1 MKIPLS
7 WLNDY
12 VDVKDIPIKDLRS
25 RLDLA
30 GLEIEAIE
38 AIGYPEAELPW
49 DPDKV
54 LTAEV
59 LAVRPHPDADR
70 LVLVEVNYGGD
81 KTEIVVTGA
90 PSLYERKG
98 ESGLHLKVAF
108 AWEGATLYD
117 GHKEGW
123 SKAKLKPTKIRGVS
137 SRAMVCSEKELG
149 LAEEQTDIIYL
160 PDDMPV
166 GVPLVE
172 VLGDY
177 VLDFQI
183 KGPFGHLQ
191 SVYGIA
197 REMAAIFRRPLKRTP
212 VEAVQRLGLSV
223 VEQPPFAYLEI
234 ADPDLCPRYTATMIR
249 GVEIRP
255 SPLWMQMRLSRAGMR
270 PINNVVDI
278 TNYVM
283 LELGQPLHAFDYA
296 DIRPAAGD
304 IRPRPGQEQPAIIVR
319 RAAEGEQM
327 ATLDG
332 ELRTY
337 DDEMLLITDGGG
349 PVGIGGV
356 MGGLDSEVKD
366 DTQDILLEAAN
377 FNFINIRRTCQ
388 MLKLATEAG
397 SRFGKRVDPEL
408 ALVAAARA
416 AELMVEL
423 AGARVDT
430 VAGDLYP
437 GKPEP
442 NVIHYSPALAGRILG
457 LSIPPEDQLRI
468 LASLEFR
475 VEVTESLPIPGNRDQ
490 GDIWRV
496 TVPSYRLDVSLP
508 VDLVEEIGRIW
519 GYDHFPITLIEEEL
533 PPLRRN
539 VSLEEEDHVRDI
551 LVRLG
556 LDEVIVYSLI
566 DPEDEARL
574 HPDPQAT
581 LELPGERV
589 LLKNYL
595 SPERSQMRR
604 TMLSGALRTAWS
616 NLRFLER
623 IAIFEVGHV
632 FFQMRTPDAGAPD
645 TGVDE
650 PRRLCILLTGPRQGR
665 WYTPTDREMMDY
677 FDLKG
682 IAEALL
688 RSLALEDKA
697 QWAKSQHPTFHP
709 GRCAVVTVDDRE
721 LGVVGELHP
730 LVREAFDLPEQPVV
744 LLEWDLDTLLDAARQ
759 ADAEKKIGTL
769 SNYPPVYEDLAL
781 VVDENMPAAEVQRA
795 ILDAGRPLVTQAL
808 LFDVYR
814 GEQVGA
820 GRKSLAFALTYQSPG
835 KPLDERDVTKLR
847 ERVIKL
853 VQKQLNA
860 TLRGV

>member
-1 MKIPLS
+1 MRVSYKWLQEFVEIDISPRELADRLTQAGITVEGVAEPAAGIEKVVTGRIESIQPHPNADKLVVTRVNTLTEDLQIITAATNVKEGDVIPVAVEGARLAGGLVIKRAKLRGVES
-7 WLNDY
+7 RGMMCSGQELGIDPRYMPSDEAHGIMILPPETPLGKDAGEILGLNDF
-12 VDVKDIPIKDLRS
+12 ILE
-25 RLDLA
+25 LDLTPNRGDCLSMLGVA
-30 GLEIEAIE
+30 RETAALLGRQCRIPQPVFPEMAETIADLARVEIEA
-38 AIGYPEAELPW
+38 
-49 DPDKV
+49 
-54 LTAEV
+54 
-59 LAVRPHPDADR
+59 
-70 LVLVEVNYGGD
+70 
-81 KTEIVVTGA
+81 
-90 PSLYERKG
+90 S
-98 ESGLHLKVAF
+98 
-108 AWEGATLYD
+108 
-117 GHKEGW
+117 
-123 SKAKLKPTKIRGVS
+123 
-137 SRAMVCSEKELG
+137 
-149 LAEEQTDIIYL
+149 
-160 PDDMPV
+160 
-166 GVPLVE
+166 
-172 VLGDY
+172 
-177 VLDFQI
+177 
-183 KGPFGHLQ
+183 
-191 SVYGIA
+191 
-197 REMAAIFRRPLKRTP
+197 
-212 VEAVQRLGLSV
+212 
-223 VEQPPFAYLEI
+223 
-234 ADPDLCPRYTATMIR
+234 DLCGRFAGRLIKNVR
-249 GVEIRP
+249 VGR
-255 SPLWMQMRLSRAGMR
+255 SPLWMQQRLRQAGIR
-270 PINNVVDI
+270 PISNIVDV

-296 DIRPAAGD
+296 DIRP
-304 IRPRPGQEQPAIIVR
+304 RPGETQPAIIVR
-319 RAAEGEQM
+319 RATEGEQM

-332 ELRTY
+332 ELRTF
-337 DDEMLLITDGGG
+337 DNEMLLITDGGG

-366 DTQDILLEAAN
+366 HTQDILLEAAN

-388 MLKLATEAG
+388 VLKLSTEAG
-397 SRFGKRVDPEL
+397 SRFGKRVDAEL

-416 AELMVEL
+416 AELMADL
-423 AGARVDT
+423 AGARVDV

-442 NVIHYSPALAGRILG
+442 RVIHYSPALADRILG
-457 LSIPPEDQLRI
+457 LAIPPEDQLRI
-468 LASLEFR
+468 LASLEFH
-475 VEVTESLPIPGNRDQ
+475 VEVTESLPIPGNPDQ
-490 GDIWRV
+490 GDVWRV

-519 GYDHFPITLIEEEL
+519 GYDHFPVTLIEEEL

-551 LVRLG
+551 LVGLG
-556 LDEVIVYSLI
+556 LDEVITYSLI

-574 HPDPQAT
+574 HPDPAAT

-595 SPERSQMRR
+595 APERSQMRR
-604 TMLSGALRTAWS
+604 SMLPGALRTAWS

-632 FFQMRTPDAGAPD
+632 YFLMREPDPDTPD

-650 PRRLCILLTGPRQGR
+650 PRRLCVLLTGPRQGR
-665 WYTPTDREMMDY
+665 WYAPTDREAMDY

-697 QWAKSQHPTFHP
+697 QWATGQHPAYHP
-709 GRCAVVTVDDRE
+709 GRCAAVTVNE
-721 LGVVGELHP
+721 QPLGVVGELHP
-730 LVREAFDLPEQPVV
+730 LVREAFDLPEQPVA
-744 LLEWDLDTLLDAARQ
+744 LLEWDLDALLDAARQ
-759 ADAEKKIGTL
+759 ADAEKKIGTI

-781 VVDENMPAAEVQRA
+781 VVDESLPAAEVQRA

-835 KPLDERDVTKLR
+835 KPLDERDVAKLR

-860 TLRGV
+860 TLRGA

>member
-1 MKIPLS
+1 MMKIPLS

-12 VDVKDIPIKDLRS
+12 VSVKDIPIKDLRS

-30 GLEIEAIE
+30 GLEVEAIE

-49 DPDKV
+49 DPGKV

-59 LAVRPHPDADR
+59 LAVRAHPNADR
-70 LVLVEVNYGGD
+70 LVLVEVNYGGAEN
-81 KTEIVVTGA
+81 EIVVTGA
-90 PSLYERKG
+90 PSLCERKG

-117 GHKEGW
+117 GHNEGW
-123 SKAKLKPTKIRGVS
+123 SKTKLKPTKIRGVP

-149 LAEEQTDIIYL
+149 LGEGHTDIIYL
-160 PDDMPV
+160 PDDTPV

-191 SVYGIA
+191 SVYGVA
-197 REMAAIFRRPLKRTP
+197 REMAAIFRRPLKRAP
-212 VEAVQRLGLSV
+212 VEAVQRLGLRV
-223 VEQPPFAYLEI
+223 VEQPDFVDLEI

-249 GVEIRP
+249 GVQIGP
-255 SPLWMQMRLSRAGMR
+255 SPLWMQMWLSRAGMR

-296 DIRPAAGD
+296 DIRP
-304 IRPRPGQEQPAIIVR
+304 RPGQEQPAIIVR
-319 RAAEGEQM
+319 RATEGEQM

-366 DTQDILLEAAN
+366 HTQDILLEAAN

-397 SRFGKRVDPEL
+397 SRFGKRVDAEL

-442 NVIHYSPALAGRILG
+442 RVIHYSPALADRVLG
-457 LSIPPEDQLRI
+457 VAIPPEDQLRI

-475 VEVTESLPIPGNRDQ
+475 VEVTESLPIPGNPDQ
-490 GDIWRV
+490 GDVWRV

-519 GYDHFPITLIEEEL
+519 GYDHFPVTLIDEEL
-533 PPLRRN
+533 PLLRRN

-551 LVRLG
+551 LVSLG
-556 LDEVIVYSLI
+556 LDEVIIYSLI
-566 DPEDEARL
+566 DPEDESRL
-574 HPDPQAT
+574 HSDPQAA

-589 LLKNYL
+589 VLKNYL

-604 TMLSGALRTAWS
+604 TLLSGALRTAWS
-616 NLRFLER
+616 NLRFMER

-632 FFQMRTPDAGAPD
+632 YFQMRAPNDDTAD

-665 WYTPTDREMMDY
+665 WYAPTDREAMDY

-697 QWAKSQHPTFHP
+697 QWATGQHPSFHP
-709 GRCAVVTVDDRE
+709 GRCAVVTVNDRP

-744 LLEWDLDTLLDAARQ
+744 LLEWDLDVLLDAARQ
-759 ADAEKKIGTL
+759 ADAEKKIGTI
-769 SNYPPVYEDLAL
+769 SSYPPVYEDLAL
-781 VVDENMPAAEVQRA
+781 VVDEAMPAAEVQRA

-814 GEQVGA
+814 GEQVGV
-820 GRKSLAFALTYQSPG
+820 GRKSLAYALTYQSPG
-835 KPLDERDVTKLR
+835 KLLDEHDVAKLR
-847 ERVIKL
+847 ERIIKL

>member
-7 WLNDY
+7 WLNEY
-12 VDVKDIPIKDLRS
+12 VDVKDIPIQDLRF
-25 RLDLA
+25 RLDMA
-30 GLEIEAIE
+30 GLEVEGIE

-49 DPDKV
+49 DPEKI

-70 LVLVEVNYGGD
+70 LVLAEVNYGGVEN
-81 KTEIVVTGA
+81 EIVVTGA

-123 SKAKLKPTKIRGVS
+123 SKTKLKPTKIRGVP

-160 PDDMPV
+160 PDDTPV
-166 GVPLVE
+166 CVPLVE

-197 REMAAIFRRPLKRTP
+197 RDMAAIFHRPLKRTP
-212 VEAVQRLGLSV
+212 IEAAQRLGLTV
-223 VEQPPFAYLEI
+223 QEQPDFVDLEI

-249 GVEIRP
+249 GVEIGP

-270 PINNVVDI
+270 SINNVVDI

-296 DIRPAAGD
+296 DIRP
-304 IRPRPGQEQPAIIVR
+304 RPGQGQPAIIVR

-337 DDEMLLITDGGG
+337 DGEMLLITDGGG

-366 DTQDILLEAAN
+366 DTQDILLEAAS

-388 MLKLATEAG
+388 TLKLATEAG
-397 SRFGKRVDPEL
+397 SRFGKRVDAEL

-416 AELMVEL
+416 AELMVEF
-423 AGARVDT
+423 AGARVDQ

-442 NVIHYSPALAGRILG
+442 RVIHYSPALADRILG
-457 LSIPPEDQLRI
+457 LAIPPEEQLRI

-475 VEVTESLPIPGNRDQ
+475 VEDTESLPIPGAPDQ
-490 GDIWRV
+490 GDVWRV

-539 VSLEEEDHVRDI
+539 VSLEEEDHIRDI
-551 LVRLG
+551 MVGLG

-574 HPDPQAT
+574 NPDPQAT
-581 LELPGERV
+581 LALPGERV
-589 LLKNYL
+589 MLKNYL

-604 TMLSGALRTAWS
+604 TLLSGALRTAWS

-623 IAIFEVGHV
+623 IAIFEVGHIY
-632 FFQMRTPDAGAPD
+632 FKMRELDADAPD

-665 WYTPTDREMMDY
+665 WYAPTDREMMDY

-682 IAEALL
+682 IADALL
-688 RSLALEDKA
+688 RSLALEDKV
-697 QWAKSQHPTFHP
+697 QWAKGQHPSFHP
-709 GRCAVVTVDDRE
+709 GRCAAVTVNDRE

-730 LVREAFDLPEQPVV
+730 LVREAFDLPEQPIVM
-744 LLEWDLDTLLDAARQ
+744 LEWDLDALLDAARQ

-769 SNYPPVYEDLAL
+769 SIYPPVYEDLAL
-781 VVDENMPAAEVQRA
+781 VVDESLPADDVRRA
-795 ILDAGRPLVTQAL
+795 ILEAGYPLVTQAL
-808 LFDVYR
+808 FFDVYR
-814 GEQVGA
+814 GAQVGE

-835 KPLDERDVTKLR
+835 KPLDERDVAKLR

-853 VQKQLNA
+853 VQKRINA
-860 TLRGV
+860 TLRGA

>member
-1 MKIPLS
+1 
-7 WLNDY
+7 
-12 VDVKDIPIKDLRS
+12 
-25 RLDLA
+25 
-30 GLEIEAIE
+30 
-38 AIGYPEAELPW
+38 
-49 DPDKV
+49 
-54 LTAEV
+54 
-59 LAVRPHPDADR
+59 
-70 LVLVEVNYGGD
+70 
-81 KTEIVVTGA
+81 
-90 PSLYERKG
+90 
-98 ESGLHLKVAF
+98 
-108 AWEGATLYD
+108 
-117 GHKEGW
+117 
-123 SKAKLKPTKIRGVS
+123 
-137 SRAMVCSEKELG
+137 MVCSEKELG

-160 PDDMPV
+160 ADDTPV

-191 SVYGIA
+191 SVYGVA

-212 VEAVQRLGLSV
+212 VEAVQRLGLRV
-223 VEQPPFAYLEI
+223 VEQPDFAYLEI

-249 GVEIRP
+249 GVEIKP
-255 SPLWMQMRLSRAGMR
+255 SPLWMQMQLKRAGMR

-296 DIRPAAGD
+296 DIRP
-304 IRPRPGQEQPAIIVR
+304 RPGEEQPAIIVR
-319 RAAEGEQM
+319 RAIEGEQM

-337 DDEMLLITDGGG
+337 DGEMLLITDGGG

-366 DTQDILLEAAN
+366 DTRDILLEAAS

-397 SRFGKRVDPEL
+397 SRFGKRVDAEL

-416 AELMVEL
+416 AELMVKL

-442 NVIHYSPALAGRILG
+442 RVIHYSPALADRVLG
-457 LSIPPEDQLRI
+457 LAIPPEDQLRI
-468 LASLEFR
+468 LASLEFHI
-475 VEVTESLPIPGNRDQ
+475 EVTESLPIPGNRDH
-490 GDIWRV
+490 GDVWRV

-519 GYDHFPITLIEEEL
+519 GYDHFPVTLIEEEL
-533 PPLRRN
+533 PPQRRN
-539 VSLEEEDHVRDI
+539 VALEEEDHARDI
-551 LVRLG
+551 LVGMG
-556 LDEVIVYSLI
+556 LDEVIIYSLI
-566 DPEDEARL
+566 DPVDETRL
-574 HPDPQAT
+574 HPDPDRT
-581 LELPGERV
+581 LDLPGERV

-604 TMLSGALRTAWS
+604 TLLSGALRTAWS

-623 IAIFEVGHV
+623 IAIFEVGHIYYK
-632 FFQMRTPDAGAPD
+632 MRELDNDAAD
-645 TGVDE
+645 TGIDE

-665 WYTPTDREMMDY
+665 WHAPTDREMMDY

-682 IAEALL
+682 IADALL
-688 RSLALEDKA
+688 RSLALGDKA
-697 QWAKSQHPTFHP
+697 QWTKGQHPSFHP
-709 GRCAVVTVDDRE
+709 GRCAAVTVNDRA

-744 LLEWDLDTLLDAARQ
+744 MLEWDLDVLLDTARQ

-769 SNYPPVYEDLAL
+769 SIYPPVYEDLAL
-781 VVDENMPAAEVQRA
+781 VVDEAMPAAEVQRA

-814 GEQVGA
+814 GEQVSA

-835 KPLDERDVTKLR
+835 KPLDERDVAKLR

-860 TLRGV
+860 TLRGA

>member
-1 MKIPLS
+1 MRIPLS

-12 VDVKDIPIKDLRS
+12 VDVKDIPINELRS

-30 GLEIEAIE
+30 GLEVEAIE
-38 AIGYPEAELPW
+38 AIGYSEAELPW
-49 DPDKV
+49 DPDKI

-70 LVLVEVNYGGD
+70 LVLAEVNYGGAVN
-81 KTEIVVTGA
+81 EIVVTGA
-90 PSLYERKG
+90 PSLCERKG

-123 SKAKLKPTKIRGVS
+123 VQTKLKPTKIRGVP

-160 PDDMPV
+160 ADDTPV
-166 GVPLVE
+166 GMPLVE

-177 VLDFQI
+177 IVDFEI

-197 REMAAIFRRPLKRTP
+197 REMAAVFRRPLKRAP
-212 VEAVQRLGLSV
+212 VEATRRLGLTV
-223 VEQPPFAYLEI
+223 AAQPDFAALDI

-249 GVEIRP
+249 GVAIGP
-255 SPLWMQMRLSRAGMR
+255 SPLWMQLRLKRAGMR
-270 PINNVVDI
+270 PINNIVDI

-296 DIRPAAGD
+296 S
-304 IRPRPGQEQPAIIVR
+304 IRPRPGEEQPAIIVR

-332 ELRTY
+332 ELRTF
-337 DDEMLLITDGGG
+337 DGEMLLITDGGG
-349 PVGIGGV
+349 PVGIAGV
-356 MGGLDSEVKD
+356 MGGLDSEVA
-366 DTQDILLEAAN
+366 DTTRDILLEAAS
-377 FNFINIRRTCQ
+377 FNFINIRRTTQ
-388 MLKLATEAG
+388 ALKLSTEAG
-397 SRFGKRVDPEL
+397 SRFGKRVDSDL

-416 AELMVEL
+416 AELMAEL
-423 AGARVDT
+423 AGARVDA
-430 VAGDLYP
+430 VAGDVYP
-437 GKPEP
+437 GRPEP
-442 NVIHYSPALAGRILG
+442 RVIHYSPALADRVLG
-457 LSIPPEDQLRI
+457 LVIPPDEQLRI
-468 LASLEFR
+468 LASLEFH

-490 GDIWRV
+490 GDVWRV
-496 TVPSYRLDVSLP
+496 TAPSYRLDVSLP

-519 GYDHFPITLIEEEL
+519 GYDKFPVTLIEEEL

-539 VSLEEEDHVRDI
+539 VALEEEDHLRDI

-556 LDEVIVYSLI
+556 LDEVITYSLI
-566 DPEDEARL
+566 DPADEARL
-574 HPDPQAT
+574 HPDPQAA

-589 LLKNYL
+589 LLQNYL
-595 SPERSQMRR
+595 APERSQMRR
-604 TMLSGALRTAWS
+604 TLLPGALRTAWS

-623 IAIFEVGHV
+623 IAIFEVGRIHYK
-632 FFQMRTPDAGAPD
+632 MRALDNAAAD

-650 PRRLCILLTGPRQGR
+650 PRRLCVLLTGPRQGR
-665 WYTPTDREMMDY
+665 WYTATDREAMDY

-682 IAEALL
+682 IADAVL
-688 RSLALEDKA
+688 RALALADKA
-697 QWAKSQHPTFHP
+697 QWAKGQHPAFHP
-709 GRCAVVTVDDRE
+709 GRCAAVTVNDRA

-730 LVREAFDLPEQPVV
+730 LVREVFDMPEQPIV
-744 LLEWDLDTLLDAARQ
+744 LLEWDLDALLDAARQ
-759 ADAEKKIGTL
+759 ADAEKKIGTI
-769 SNYPPVYEDLAL
+769 SNYPPVYEDVAL
-781 VVDENMPAAEVQRA
+781 VVDESLPAAEVQRA

-835 KPLDERDVTKLR
+835 KPLDERDIAKLR

-860 TLRGV
+860 TLRGA

>member
-1 MKIPLS
+1 MRIPLS

-12 VDVKDIPIKDLRS
+12 VSVKDIPINDVRS

-30 GLEIEAIE
+30 GLEVEAIE

-70 LVLVEVNYGGD
+70 LVLVEVNYGGAEN
-81 KTEIVVTGA
+81 EIVVTGA

-123 SKAKLKPTKIRGVS
+123 SKTKLKPTKIRGVP

-160 PDDMPV
+160 PADTPV
-166 GVPLVE
+166 GVPLVD

-191 SVYGIA
+191 SVYGVA

-212 VEAVQRLGLSV
+212 VEAVQRLGLRV
-223 VEQPPFAYLEI
+223 VEQPDFADLEI
-234 ADPDLCPRYTATMIR
+234 VDPDLCPRYTATMIR
-249 GVEIRP
+249 GVQIGP

-296 DIRPAAGD
+296 DIRP
-304 IRPRPGQEQPAIIVR
+304 RPGQKQPAIIVR
-319 RAAEGEQM
+319 RAAQGEQM
-327 ATLDG
+327 VTLDG

-349 PVGIGGV
+349 PVGVGGV

-366 DTQDILLEAAN
+366 HTQDILLEAAN

-388 MLKLATEAG
+388 MLKLSTEAG
-397 SRFGKRVDPEL
+397 ARFGKRVDAEL

-416 AELMVEL
+416 AELMANL
-423 AGARVDT
+423 AGARVDA

-442 NVIHYSPALAGRILG
+442 RVIHYSPALADRVLG
-457 LSIPPEDQLRI
+457 VAIPPEDQLRI
-468 LASLEFR
+468 LASLEFH
-475 VEVTESLPIPGNRDQ
+475 VEVTESLPIPGNPDQ
-490 GDIWRV
+490 GDVWRV
-496 TVPSYRLDVSLP
+496 TAPSYRLDVSLP

-519 GYDHFPITLIEEEL
+519 GYDHFPVTLIEEEL

-539 VSLEEEDHVRDI
+539 VSLEEEEHVRDI
-551 LVRLG
+551 LVSLG
-556 LDEVIVYSLI
+556 LDEVIIYSLI

-574 HPDPQAT
+574 HSDPQAT

-595 SPERSQMRR
+595 APERSQMRR
-604 TMLSGALRTAWS
+604 TLLSGALRTAWS
-616 NLRFLER
+616 NLRFMER
-623 IAIFEVGHV
+623 IAIFEVGRV
-632 FFQMRTPDAGAPD
+632 YFQMRAPDAGASDAGAAD

-650 PRRLCILLTGPRQGR
+650 PRRLCLLLTGPRQGR
-665 WYTPTDREMMDY
+665 WYAPTDREAMDY

-688 RSLALEDKA
+688 RSLALEEKA
-697 QWAKSQHPTFHP
+697 QWAKGQHPSFHP
-709 GRCAVVTVDDRE
+709 GRCAVVTVNDRE

-730 LVREAFDLPEQPVV
+730 LVREAFDLPEQPIV
-744 LLEWDLDTLLDAARQ
+744 LLEWDLDALLDAARQ
-759 ADAEKKIGTL
+759 ADAEKKIGAL
-769 SNYPPVYEDLAL
+769 SIYPPVYEDLAL
-781 VVDENMPAAEVQRA
+781 VVDEAMPAAEVQRA

-835 KPLDERDVTKLR
+835 KPLDERDVAKLR

-853 VQKQLNA
+853 TQKQLNA
-860 TLRGV
+860 TLRGA

>member
-1 MKIPLS
+1 MRIPLS

-12 VDVKDIPIKDLRS
+12 VDVKDIPINDLRS

-30 GLEIEAIE
+30 GLEVEAIE

-70 LVLVEVNYGGD
+70 LVLVEVNYGGAEN
-81 KTEIVVTGA
+81 EIVVTGA

-98 ESGLHLKVAF
+98 ETDLHLKVAF
-108 AWEGATLYD
+108 AWEGAMLYD

-123 SKAKLKPTKIRGVS
+123 SKTKLKPTKIRGVP

-160 PDDMPV
+160 PDDTPV
-166 GVPLVE
+166 GVPLVD

-197 REMAAIFRRPLKRTP
+197 RDMAAIFHRPLKRTP
-212 VEAVQRLGLSV
+212 VEAVQRLGLTV
-223 VEQPPFAYLEI
+223 QEQPDFVDLEI

-249 GVEIRP
+249 GVEIGP

-296 DIRPAAGD
+296 TIRPAAGD

-332 ELRTY
+332 ELRTF

-356 MGGLDSEVKD
+356 MGGLDSEVD
-366 DTQDILLEAAN
+366 EDTQDILLEAAS

-388 MLKLATEAG
+388 MLKLSTEAG
-397 SRFGKRVDPEL
+397 SRFGKRVDAEL

-416 AELMVEL
+416 AELMAEL
-423 AGARVDT
+423 AGASVDK

-442 NVIHYSPALAGRILG
+442 RVIHYSPALAERILG
-457 LSIPPEDQLRI
+457 IAIPPEDQLQI

-490 GDIWRV
+490 GDVWRV
-496 TVPSYRLDVSLP
+496 TIPSYRLDVSLP

-519 GYDHFPITLIEEEL
+519 GYDHFPVTLIEEEL

-551 LVRLG
+551 LVGLG
-556 LDEVIVYSLI
+556 LDEVIIYSLI

-589 LLKNYL
+589 LLQNYL

-604 TMLSGALRTAWS
+604 TLLSGALRTAWS

-632 FFQMRTPDAGAPD
+632 YFKMREPDDAAAD

-650 PRRLCILLTGPRQGR
+650 PRRLCVLLTGPRQGR
-665 WYTPTDREMMDY
+665 WYESTDREAMDY

-682 IAEALL
+682 VAEALL

-697 QWAKSQHPTFHP
+697 QWATGQHPSFHP
-709 GRCAVVTVDDRE
+709 GRCAVVTVNDRE

-730 LVREAFDLPEQPVV
+730 LVREAFNLPEQPIVM
-744 LLEWDLDTLLDAARQ
+744 LEWDLDALLDAARQ

-781 VVDENMPAAEVQRA
+781 VVDESLPAAEVQRA
-795 ILDAGRPLVTQAL
+795 ILEAGHPLVTQAL

-835 KPLDERDVTKLR
+835 KPLNERDVAKLR
-847 ERVIKL
+847 ARVIKL

>member
-1 MKIPLS
+1 MRIPLS

-12 VDVKDIPIKDLRS
+12 VNIRDIPIAELRS

-30 GLEIEAIE
+30 GLEVETIE

-49 DPDKV
+49 EPDKV

-59 LAVRPHPDADR
+59 VAVRPHPDADR
-70 LVLVEVNYGGD
+70 LVLAEVDYGGD

-123 SKAKLKPTKIRGVS
+123 VKAKLKPTKIRGIP

-160 PDDMPV
+160 SADTPV
-166 GVPLVE
+166 GLPLVE

-191 SVYGIA
+191 SVYGVA
-197 REMAAIFRRPLKRTP
+197 REVAAIFRRPLKRTP
-212 VEAVQRLGLSV
+212 IEAVQRLGLRV
-223 VEQPPFAYLEI
+223 VEQPDFAYLEI

-249 GVEIRP
+249 GVQIAP

-296 DIRPAAGD
+296 DIRP
-304 IRPRPGQEQPAIIVR
+304 RPGETQPAIIVR
-319 RAAEGEQM
+319 RAAQGEQM
-327 ATLDG
+327 TTLDG
-332 ELRTY
+332 ELRTF
-337 DDEMLLITDGGG
+337 DHEILLITDGRG

-366 DTQDILLEAAN
+366 RTQDILLEAAN

-388 MLKLATEAG
+388 MLKLTTEAG
-397 SRFGKRVDPEL
+397 ARFGKRVDPEL

-423 AGARVDT
+423 AGARVDP

-442 NVIHYSPALAGRILG
+442 RVIHYSPALADRILG
-457 LSIPPEDQLRI
+457 LAIPPEEQLRI
-468 LASLEFR
+468 LATLEFH
-475 VEVTESLPIPGNRDQ
+475 VEVTESLPIPGNRDR
-490 GDIWRV
+490 GDVWRV

-519 GYDHFPITLIEEEL
+519 GYDRFPVTLIEEAL
-533 PPLRRN
+533 PPLHRN
-539 VSLEEEDHVRDI
+539 ISLEAEDHIRDI

-556 LDEVIVYSLI
+556 LDEVITYSLI

-574 HPDPQAT
+574 HPAPQAR
-581 LELPGERV
+581 LELPGARV
-589 LLKNYL
+589 LLQNYL
-595 SPERSQMRR
+595 APERSQMRR
-604 TMLSGALRTAWS
+604 TLLPGALRTAWS

-623 IAIFEVGHV
+623 IAIFEVGRV
-632 FFQMRTPDAGAPD
+632 YFQMRVPDVATAD

-665 WYTPTDREMMDY
+665 WYAPTDREAMDY

-688 RSLALEDKA
+688 TALALGDKA
-697 QWAKSQHPTFHP
+697 QWAKGQHPSFHP
-709 GRCAVVTVDDRE
+709 GRCATVTINDHTI
-721 LGVVGELHP
+721 GIVGELHP
-730 LVREAFDLPEQPVV
+730 LVREAFDLPAQPVV
-744 LLEWDLDTLLDAARQ
+744 ALEWDLDVLLDAARQ
-759 ADAEKKIGTL
+759 ADAEKKIGTI

-781 VVDENMPAAEVQRA
+781 VVDEAVPAAAVQRT
-795 ILDAGRPLVTQAL
+795 ILKAGHPLITQAL

-814 GEQVGA
+814 GEQIGA
-820 GRKSLAFALTYQSPG
+820 GRKSLAFALTYQAPDR
-835 KPLDERDVTKLR
+835 PLNENEVAKLR

-853 VQKQLNA
+853 VQKQLDA
-860 TLRGV
+860 TLRGA

>member
-12 VDVKDIPIKDLRS
+12 VNIQDIPIADLRA

-30 GLEIEAIE
+30 GLEVEAIE

-49 DPDKV
+49 DPQKIV
-54 LTAEV
+54 TAEV

-70 LVLVEVNYGGD
+70 LVLAEVNYGGAE
-81 KTEIVVTGA
+81 TEIVVTGA

-123 SKAKLKPTKIRGVS
+123 VQAKLKPTKIRGVP

-160 PDDMPV
+160 PEDTPV

-177 VLDFQI
+177 ILDFEI

-197 REMAAIFRRPLKRTP
+197 REVAAIFRRPLKRTP
-212 VEAVQRLGLSV
+212 IEAVQRLGLSV
-223 VEQPPFAYLEI
+223 VAQPDFAALEI

-249 GVEIRP
+249 DVHIGP
-255 SPLWMQMRLSRAGMR
+255 SPLWMQLRLKRAGMR

-296 DIRPAAGD
+296 R
-304 IRPRPGQEQPAIIVR
+304 IRPRPGTDKPTIIVR
-319 RAAEGEQM
+319 RAAAGEQM
-327 ATLDG
+327 TTLDG
-332 ELRTY
+332 ERRTF
-337 DDEMLLITDGGG
+337 DGEMLLITDGGG
-349 PVGIGGV
+349 PVGIAGV
-356 MGGLDSEVKD
+356 MGGLDSEVKE
-366 DTQDILLEAAN
+366 DTRDILLEAAS

-397 SRFGKRVDPEL
+397 SRFGKRVDSEL

-416 AELMVEL
+416 AELMAQL

-437 GKPEP
+437 GKPTP
-442 NVIHYSPALAGRILG
+442 RVIHYSPALADRILG
-457 LSIPPEDQLRI
+457 LNISPEEQLRI
-468 LASLEFR
+468 LTALEFH
-475 VEVTESLPIPGNRDQ
+475 VETTENLPKPGQREHEDV
-490 GDIWRV
+490 WRV
-496 TVPSYRLDVSLP
+496 TVPAYRLDVSLP
-508 VDLVEEIGRIW
+508 VDLVEDIGRVW
-519 GYDHFPITLIEEEL
+519 GYDRFPVTLIEEEL

-539 VSLEEEDHVRDI
+539 IALEEEERLRDI
-551 LVRLG
+551 LTRLG
-556 LDEVIVYSLI
+556 LDEVITYSLI

-574 HPDPQAT
+574 HPDPQMT
-581 LELPGERV
+581 PELPGERV
-589 LLKNYL
+589 PLQNYL
-595 SPERSQMRR
+595 APERSQMRR
-604 TMLSGALRTAWS
+604 TLLPGALRTAWS

-623 IAIFEVGHV
+623 IAIFEIGRIYYA
-632 FFQMRTPDAGAPD
+632 MREPNTETAD

-650 PRRLCILLTGPRQGR
+650 PRRLCILLTGPRQER
-665 WYTPTDREMMDY
+665 WFAPTDREMMDY

-682 IAEALL
+682 IADALL
-688 RSLALEDKA
+688 SALALDDKA
-697 QWAKSQHPTFHP
+697 QWVKGQHPTFHP
-709 GRCAVVTVDDRE
+709 GRCAAVTVAERA
-721 LGVVGELHP
+721 LGFVGEVHP
-730 LVREAFDLPEQPVV
+730 LVREAFDLPEQPVA
-744 LLEWDLDTLLDAARQ
+744 LLEWDVDALLAAARQ
-759 ADAEKKIGTL
+759 ADAEKKIGAI

-781 VVDENMPAAEVQRA
+781 IVDENLPAATVQRA
-795 ILDAGRPLVTQAL
+795 ILEAGRPLVTQAL

-814 GEQVGA
+814 GEQIGA

-835 KPLDERDVTKLR
+835 KPLDEHDVAKLR
-847 ERVIKL
+847 ERIIKL

-860 TLRGV
+860 TVRGA

>member
-1 MKIPLS
+1 MRIPLS

-12 VDVKDIPIKDLRS
+12 VNVKDIPINELRS

-30 GLEIEAIE
+30 GLEVEAIE

-49 DPDKV
+49 DSDKV

-59 LAVRPHPDADR
+59 LAVQPHPDADR
-70 LVLVEVNYGGD
+70 LVLAEVNYGGAEN
-81 KTEIVVTGA
+81 EIVVTGA
-90 PSLYERKG
+90 PSLYARKG

-123 SKAKLKPTKIRGVS
+123 SKAKLKPTKIRGVP

-160 PDDMPV
+160 PDDTPV
-166 GVPLVE
+166 GMPLVE

-177 VLDFQI
+177 ILDFQI

-191 SVYGIA
+191 SVYGVA

-212 VEAVQRLGLSV
+212 VEAVQRLGLRV
-223 VEQPPFAYLEI
+223 VEQPDFVDLEI

-249 GVEIRP
+249 GVQIRP

-296 DIRPAAGD
+296 DIRPRQG
-304 IRPRPGQEQPAIIVR
+304 ETQPAIIVR

-337 DDEMLLITDGGG
+337 DGEMLLITDGGG

-388 MLKLATEAG
+388 MLKLTTEAG
-397 SRFGKRVDPEL
+397 ARFGKRVDPEL

-416 AELMVEL
+416 AELMAEL
-423 AGARVDT
+423 AGARINT

-442 NVIHYSPALAGRILG
+442 RIIHYSPALADRVLG

-475 VEVTESLPIPGNRDQ
+475 VEVTESLPIPGDPDQ
-490 GDIWRV
+490 GDVWRV

-519 GYDHFPITLIEEEL
+519 GYDHFPVTLIEEEL

-539 VSLEEEDHVRDI
+539 VSLEEENHVRDI
-551 LVRLG
+551 LAGLG
-556 LDEVIVYSLI
+556 LDEVITYSLI

-574 HPDPQAT
+574 HSDPAAT

-595 SPERSQMRR
+595 APERSQMRR
-604 TMLSGALRTAWS
+604 TMLPGALRTAWS

-632 FFQMRTPDAGAPD
+632 YFQMREPDADAPD

-650 PRRLCILLTGPRQGR
+650 PRRLYVLLTGPRQGR
-665 WYTPTDREMMDY
+665 WYAPTDREMMDY

-697 QWAKSQHPTFHP
+697 QWAKGQHPAFHP
-709 GRCAVVTVDDRE
+709 GRCAVVTVNE
-721 LGVVGELHP
+721 QPLGVVGELHP
-730 LVREAFDLPEQPVV
+730 LVREAFDLPQQPVV
-744 LLEWDLDTLLDAARQ
+744 LLEWDLDALLDAARQ
-759 ADAEKKIGTL
+759 ADAEKKIGTI

-781 VVDENMPAAEVQRA
+781 VVDESLPAAEVQRA

-835 KPLDERDVTKLR
+835 KPLDERDVAKLR

-860 TLRGV
+860 TLRGA

>member
-7 WLNDY
+7 WLNEY
-12 VDVKDIPIKDLRS
+12 VDVKDIPIQDLRF
-25 RLDLA
+25 RLDMA
-30 GLEIEAIE
+30 GLEVEGIE

-49 DPDKV
+49 DPDKI

-70 LVLVEVNYGGD
+70 LVLAEVNYGGD
-81 KTEIVVTGA
+81 ETEIVVTGA

-98 ESGLHLKVAF
+98 ESDLHLKVAF
-108 AWEGATLYD
+108 AWEGAMLYD

-123 SKAKLKPTKIRGVS
+123 SKAKLKPTKIRGVP

-160 PDDMPV
+160 PDDTPV

-197 REMAAIFRRPLKRTP
+197 RDMAAVFHRPLKRTP
-212 VEAVQRLGLSV
+212 IEAVQRLGLTV
-223 VEQPPFAYLEI
+223 QEQPDFVDLEI

-249 GVEIRP
+249 GVEIGP
-255 SPLWMQMRLSRAGMR
+255 SPLWMQMRLSRAGIR

-296 DIRPAAGD
+296 T

-337 DDEMLLITDGGG
+337 DHEMLLITDGGG

-366 DTQDILLEAAN
+366 NTQDILLEAAS

-388 MLKLATEAG
+388 TLKLATEAG
-397 SRFGKRVDPEL
+397 SRFGKRVDSEL

-416 AELMVEL
+416 AELMAEF
-423 AGARVDT
+423 AGARVDQI
-430 VAGDLYP
+430 AGDLYP

-442 NVIHYSPALAGRILG
+442 LVIHYSPALADRILG
-457 LSIPPEDQLRI
+457 LVIPPEEQLRI
-468 LASLEFR
+468 LASLEFHI
-475 VEVTESLPIPGNRDQ
+475 EVTESLPIPGTPDQ
-490 GDIWRV
+490 GDVWRV

-539 VSLEEEDHVRDI
+539 VSLEEEDHIRDI
-551 LVRLG
+551 LVGLG

-566 DPEDEARL
+566 DPEDETRL
-574 HPDPQAT
+574 HPEPQAA
-581 LELPGERV
+581 LELPGTRV
-589 LLKNYL
+589 MLKNYL

-604 TMLSGALRTAWS
+604 TLLPGALRTAWS

-632 FFQMRTPDAGAPD
+632 YFKMRELDVDAPD

-665 WYTPTDREMMDY
+665 WYEATDREMMDY
-677 FDLKG
+677 SDLKG
-682 IAEALL
+682 ITDALL
-688 RSLALEDKA
+688 RSLALEDKV
-697 QWAKSQHPTFHP
+697 QWARGQHPSFHP
-709 GRCAVVTVDDRE
+709 GRCAAVTVDDRE

-730 LVREAFDLPEQPVV
+730 LVREAFDLPEQSIAM
-744 LLEWDLDTLLDAARQ
+744 LEWDLDALLAAARQ

-781 VVDENMPAAEVQRA
+781 VVDENLPAAEVQRA
-795 ILDAGRPLVTQAL
+795 ILEAGHPLVTQAL

-835 KPLDERDVTKLR
+835 KPLDERDVAKLR
-847 ERVIKL
+847 ARVIKL
-853 VQKQLNA
+853 VQKRINA
-860 TLRGV
+860 TLRGA